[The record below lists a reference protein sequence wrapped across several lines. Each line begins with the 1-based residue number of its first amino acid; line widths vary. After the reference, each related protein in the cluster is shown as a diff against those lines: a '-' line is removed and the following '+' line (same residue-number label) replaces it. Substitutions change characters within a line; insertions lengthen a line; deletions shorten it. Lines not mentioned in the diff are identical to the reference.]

1 MVYYKMVVFF
11 YGFILYPPEKLDF
24 TAFLPAKS

>member
-1 MVYYKMVVFF
+1 MVVIF